1 MFNVDREAAL
11 RVGAAIE
18 AIHVYSLIHDDL
30 PCMDDDDLRRGKPT
44 VHRAFDEATAVLAG
58 DSLHALAF
66 EILANSGTHADPF
79 IRAELMAALAKASG
93 PEGMA
98 GGQMMDLEAEKSEFD
113 LPTVTLIGGG
123 ARSEYWRQMLADIS
137 GQQLDYRTGGDVG
150 PALGAARLAQ
160 IAANPEKSLI
170 ELLPQLPL
178 EQSHLPDAQR
188 YAAYQPRRETFR
200 RLYQQLLPLMA

>member
-1 MFNVDREAAL
+1 FFGLTHQHGPNELAR
-11 RVGAAIE
+11 
-18 AIHVYSLIHDDL
+18 
-30 PCMDDDDLRRGKPT
+30 
-44 VHRAFDEATAVLAG
+44 AVLEG
-58 DSLHALAF
+58 VGYALAD
-66 EILANSGTHADPF
+66 GMDVVHACGIKPQ
-79 IRAELMAALAKASG
+79 S
-93 PEGMA
+93 
-98 GGQMMDLEAEKSEFD
+98 
-113 LPTVTLIGGG
+113 VTLIGGG

-188 YAAYQPRRETFR
+188 YAAYQPLHCR
-200 RLYQQLLPLMA
+200 PLNLSIPHVASATTVRNAGGCIPVNQA